1 MDLGCGKSFNMQ
13 VWKLTMQAP
22 HHVKVIRKRLFRM
35 QGADHVNFSYTRT
48 GGTHALNC
56 FLLIHAIRA
65 RIMRITAERTQ
76 RAAGRTNVGKIEMA
90 VHVKE
95 DPLTAMA
102 SLNGMCGSAQ
112 SDNIIGDKQAQAV
125 IL

>member
-1 MDLGCGKSFNMQ
+1 
-13 VWKLTMQAP
+13 MQA
-22 HHVKVIRKRLFRM
+22 
-35 QGADHVNFSYTRT
+35 ADHVNFSYARS
-48 GGTHALNC
+48 GGTHARNC

-76 RAAGRTNVGKIEMA
+76 RAAGRTDVGKIEMA

-102 SLNGMCGSAQ
+102 SFNGMCGSAQ
-112 SDNIIGDKQAQAV
+112 SDNIIGGKQVQAV
-125 IL
+125 IP